1 MSLHLTTTLVLI
13 HVEIKGKIIFFI
25 ISMYFMILV
34 YLWLNKYL
42 RIGAQ

>member
-1 MSLHLTTTLVLI
+1 MLLHLTTTLVLI
-13 HVEIKGKIIFFI
+13 HVEIKAKIIFFI